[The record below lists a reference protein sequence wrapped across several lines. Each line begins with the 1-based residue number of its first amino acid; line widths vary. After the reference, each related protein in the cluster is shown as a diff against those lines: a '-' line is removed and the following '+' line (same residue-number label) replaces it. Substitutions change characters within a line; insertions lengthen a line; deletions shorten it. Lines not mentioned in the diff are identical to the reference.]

1 MVEYFSKV
9 AEGISIPLVLQDHP
23 ASTQVSMSVPLLARL
38 VTEIPSIACVK
49 LESLPSPPK
58 IAQLR
63 GMIRDDCTILT
74 GLGALYG
81 GFDLSA
87 GSDGFMT
94 VRFRACASSPCTRL
108 RKRWGLQGF
117 AFPEALSAMVEA
129 TVAGEGG
136 EATRIYSHWLPLI
149 VFEQQ
154 PGVSVRKE
162 VYRLRGLLDCNI
174 PRHPANPIGER
185 RPRLGQRGGAADRR
199 IVAAAQRRRRRTC

>member
-74 GLGALYG
+74 GLGAV
-81 GFDLSA
+81 SA
-87 GSDGFMT
+87 
-94 VRFRACASSPCTRL
+94 APKL
-108 RKRWGLQGF
+108 
-117 AFPEALSAMVEA
+117 
-129 TVAGEGG
+129 
-136 EATRIYSHWLPLI
+136 
-149 VFEQQ
+149 
-154 PGVSVRKE
+154 
-162 VYRLRGLLDCNI
+162 
-174 PRHPANPIGER
+174 
-185 RPRLGQRGGAADRR
+185 
-199 IVAAAQRRRRRTC
+199 